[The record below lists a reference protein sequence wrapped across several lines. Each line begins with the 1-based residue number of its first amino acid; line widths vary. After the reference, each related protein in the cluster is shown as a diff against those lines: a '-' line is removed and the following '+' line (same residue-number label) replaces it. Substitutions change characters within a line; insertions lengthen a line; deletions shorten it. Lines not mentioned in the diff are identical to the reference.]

1 MTQRANHD
9 TRLSTAARPSDDHLL
24 DTACA
29 VFAMS
34 GFRGA
39 SMASIADHA
48 RSTKP
53 TLYAHFGNK
62 QQLYRMCL
70 QREAD
75 KLAQWLFATYRQTAD
90 LTIHEQVRADM
101 RAFFDYAATHPNGFR
116 LLFDDYS
123 SVDSAQVRENLQ
135 QTITH
140 RIAQRIQAVL
150 DERTSAESAASAE
163 FLAAM
168 IVGIAIHGARHALLV
183 HPLDPAKASEL
194 ASSLANAGLR
204 HLDRELLNE
213 LDERSG

>member
-1 MTQRANHD
+1 M
-9 TRLSTAARPSDDHLL
+9 AA
-24 DTACA
+24 
-29 VFAMS
+29 
-34 GFRGA
+34 
-39 SMASIADHA
+39 IADQA

-53 TLYAHFGNK
+53 TLYTHFGNK
-62 QQLYRMCL
+62 QQLYRTCL

-90 LTIHEQVRADM
+90 LAIHEQVRTDM

-140 RIAQRIQAVL
+140 RIAQRIQVVL
-150 DERTSAESAASAE
+150 DERTAAEPAANAKL
-163 FLAAM
+163 LAAM
-168 IVGIAIHGARHALLV
+168 IVGIAIHGARHALLI

-194 ASSLANAGLR
+194 ASSLTSAGLR
-204 HLDRELLNE
+204 HIDREILNE
-213 LDERSG
+213 LLEE